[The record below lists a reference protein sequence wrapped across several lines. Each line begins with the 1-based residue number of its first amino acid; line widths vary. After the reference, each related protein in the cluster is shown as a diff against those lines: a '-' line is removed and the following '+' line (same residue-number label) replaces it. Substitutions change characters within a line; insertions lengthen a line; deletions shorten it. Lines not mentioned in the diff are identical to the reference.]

1 MRKLVDLTTFPPPWL
16 SYPESLTLFSELE
29 LAGGQTRFVGG
40 CVRDAL
46 LGQVSDDLDV
56 CTDLPP
62 ETVLDILS
70 KAGLKV
76 IPTGLKHGT
85 VTALIG
91 EHKYEITTLRVDVQ
105 SFGRHAD
112 VAFTKSWLEDAA
124 RRDFT
129 INALYME
136 ISGALHDYHGGMSDL
151 ENGIVQFI
159 GDADI
164 RIKEDYLRVL
174 RFFRFYG
181 RYGTGA
187 PDSRSFGACANA
199 SDKLGDLSA
208 ERISRELLQVL
219 GATDP
224 IKALA
229 QMQNAGILNALLIDE
244 ISLSTLEEMLK
255 LPIVTDPVNRLSAL
269 LGGRV
274 ELVKKISRKLRL
286 SAKAEK
292 RLVLMCRECVPPDL
306 NLLAQKSR
314 LYKMGA
320 QAFKDQVLLSWS
332 QRPEGNGFVAYIELA
347 DSWAIPQCPVS
358 GKDLLK
364 IGIVAGPG
372 LGIILKQIEEVWI
385 ESDFTISQSDLL
397 SQVALGD
404 P

>member
-1 MRKLVDLTTFPPPWL
+1 LRKLVDLITSPPPWL

-29 LAGGQTRFVGG
+29 LAGGQARFVGG

-62 ETVLDILS
+62 ETVLEVLS
-70 KAGLKV
+70 NAGLKV

-129 INALYME
+129 VNALYME
-136 ISGALHDYHGGMSDL
+136 ISGTLHDYYGGMSDL
-151 ENGIVQFI
+151 EKGIIQFI
-159 GDADI
+159 GDADT
-164 RIKEDYLRVL
+164 RIEEDYLRVL

-181 RYGTGA
+181 RYGQGA
-187 PDSRSFGACANA
+187 PDVRSFKACADA
-199 SDKLGDLSA
+199 YDKLGDLSA

-219 GATDP
+219 GASDP
-224 IKALA
+224 IKALS
-229 QMQNAGILNALLIDE
+229 QMQRAGILRAVINDE
-244 ISLSTLEEMLK
+244 VSLNSLEGMLK
-255 LPIVTDPVNRLSAL
+255 LPIASDPINRLSAF
-269 LGGRV
+269 LGGRA
-274 ELVKKISRKLRL
+274 ELAKKSSKKFRL
-286 SAKAEK
+286 SAKADK
-292 RLVLMCRECVPPDL
+292 RLALMCREYIPPDL
-306 NLLAQKSR
+306 NILGQKSR
-314 LYKMGA
+314 LYKLGA

-332 QRPEGNGFVAYIELA
+332 MHPAESRFSDYLELIEE
-347 DSWAIPQCPVS
+347 WTIPHCPVS

-364 IGIVAGPG
+364 IGITAGPD
-372 LGIILKQIEEVWI
+372 LGVILKQIEEVWI
-385 ESDFTISQSDLL
+385 KSDFTLSQSDLL
-397 SQVALGD
+397 SQMVSGNS
-404 P
+404 